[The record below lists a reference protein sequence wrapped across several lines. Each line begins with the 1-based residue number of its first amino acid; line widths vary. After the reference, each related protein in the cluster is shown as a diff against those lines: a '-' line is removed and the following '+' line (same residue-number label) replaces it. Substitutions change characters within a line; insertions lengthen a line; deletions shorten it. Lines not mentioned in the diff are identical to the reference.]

1 MSGKAISTE
10 HGAGGAATTSL
21 AGDDVTAV
29 PLRHTGR
36 WVAAAALMVLF
47 GGTLASFW
55 RNPNIDHT
63 VVANY
68 LFDTRILSGVAL
80 TVTLTATSMI
90 LATMLAVVLAVMRL
104 STNPVLRVL
113 SWVYIW
119 FFRGTPL
126 LVQVVF
132 WGYLGLL
139 YARLSIGIPF
149 TSITFA
155 SANTSTIITAFVAGL
170 LALGLNEAAYAS
182 EIVRAGLLSVDTG
195 HVEAAYSL
203 GMSPTYTLRRIVLP
217 QAMRVIIPPMGN
229 ETISMLKNTALL
241 ELIAVHEL
249 YTRTSQ
255 ISAQNLSQ
263 VELLIVA
270 SAWYLAMT
278 TVLSVPQYYLER
290 RFGRGTGRRPPTSP
304 WKQVRLQYQAARV
317 RLRTVARPDSG
328 VGSPS

>member
-155 SANTSTIITAFVAGL
+155 PARS
-170 LALGLNEAAYAS
+170 
-182 EIVRAGLLSVDTG
+182 
-195 HVEAAYSL
+195 
-203 GMSPTYTLRRIVLP
+203 SPR
-217 QAMRVIIPPMGN
+217 
-229 ETISMLKNTALL
+229 S
-241 ELIAVHEL
+241 
-249 YTRTSQ
+249 S
-255 ISAQNLSQ
+255 
-263 VELLIVA
+263 
-270 SAWYLAMT
+270 
-278 TVLSVPQYYLER
+278 
-290 RFGRGTGRRPPTSP
+290 RGCWHWG
-304 WKQVRLQYQAARV
+304 
-317 RLRTVARPDSG
+317 
-328 VGSPS
+328 

>member
-10 HGAGGAATTSL
+10 HGAGQAATPSP
-21 AGDDVTAV
+21 ADDDVAAM

-36 WVAAAALMVLF
+36 WVAAAALLVVF

-63 VVANY
+63 VVAKY
-68 LFDTRILSGVAL
+68 LFDTRILSGVGL

-90 LATMLAVVLAVMRL
+90 LATMLAVLLAVMRL

-113 SWVYIW
+113 SWVYVW

-139 YARLSIGIPF
+139 YSRLSIGIPF

-182 EIVRAGLLSVDTG
+182 EIVRAGLLSVDAG
-195 HVEAAYSL
+195 HIEAAYSL
-203 GMSPTYTLRRIVLP
+203 GMSPTYTLRRIILP

-278 TVLSVPQYYLER
+278 TVLSIPQYYLER
-290 RFGRGTGRRPPTSP
+290 RFGRGTARRPPTSP
-304 WKQVRLQYQAARV
+304 WKQIRLRYQAARV
-317 RLRTVARPDSG
+317 RLRTVARTDSG
-328 VGSPS
+328 MGSPS